1 MPCPEQPIEDLWLV
15 RSSKGQ
21 TPAATSIDPPV
32 RELIASADV
41 ICYPVGSFYSSVAA
55 NLLPVGVGRAIVEA
69 DCPKIYVPSFGVDP
83 EQRGQSV
90 AASVEKLLHF
100 ARRDLGDQVQARD
113 VVQIVALDRDQAHY
127 PNGVDTER
135 LRSLGVD
142 ILELP
147 LSLPDRPHEVDPL
160 ALTEVLLSLA

>member
-1 MPCPEQPIEDLWLV
+1 M
-15 RSSKGQ
+15 
-21 TPAATSIDPPV
+21 
-32 RELIASADV
+32 
-41 ICYPVGSFYSSVAA
+41 
-55 NLLPVGVGRAIVEA
+55 
-69 DCPKIYVPSFGVDP
+69 PSFGVDP